1 MEDPSADQPD
11 LSRPA
16 LHQAWLRVALDWHEI
31 LDISEGGK
39 SMLSDISTGTSVVV
53 VLILSVLTIL
63 TLGVYNLFQLSRVRE
78 MRDDIRELRYYVV
91 QLSRRANINL
101 EEVTAPSR
109 RRMPIVDRRGY
120 WEQEPEADYAFPGS
134 WQNGRGQR
142 HR

>member
-1 MEDPSADQPD
+1 A
-11 LSRPA
+11 A

-78 MRDDIRELRYYVV
+78 MRDDIRELRYYIV
-91 QLSRRANINL
+91 QLSRRANVNL
-101 EEVTAPSR
+101 EEVTPPERKRMPVVDRGGYWQSEQDSAYTFPSR
-109 RRMPIVDRRGY
+109 YPD
-120 WEQEPEADYAFPGS
+120 
-134 WQNGRGQR
+134 GRWPR
-142 HR
+142 PR